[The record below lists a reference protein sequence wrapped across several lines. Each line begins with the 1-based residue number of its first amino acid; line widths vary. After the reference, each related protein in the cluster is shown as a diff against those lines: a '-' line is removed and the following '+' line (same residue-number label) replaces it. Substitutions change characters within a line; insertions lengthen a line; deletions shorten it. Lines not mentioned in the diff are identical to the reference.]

1 MGQLTRRRAL
11 MGAVA
16 IGGVGALS
24 LGLAGCGGKSKGVVG
39 NEDMTMGDPKAPVTM
54 IEYGSL
60 SCAHCGDWN
69 ANVLPAFKAKYIDT
83 GKIFYVFR
91 PFQLGP
97 GDSYTAAADLLGRC
111 AGKDRY
117 FPVVDAL
124 FHSQQE
130 ALMGGN
136 VREVLLRVAA
146 QASMNESQV
155 SACLSDEKAV
165 AAQATRLTAGQAKE
179 VRVTPTFF
187 INGEKYESALPL
199 TEIDKAYEAA
209 MAKKK

>member
-1 MGQLTRRRAL
+1 MGQLTRRHAL

-16 IGGVGALS
+16 IGGLGALS
-24 LGLAGCGGKSKGVVG
+24 LGLAGCGEKSSGVVG

-60 SCAHCGDWN
+60 SCGHCGDWN
-69 ANVLPAFKAKYIDT
+69 AQVLPAFKAKYIDT

-97 GDSYTAAADLLGRC
+97 TDNYTSAADLLGRC
-111 AGKDRY
+111 AGKDKY
-117 FPVVDAL
+117 FAVIDAL

-136 VREVLLRVAA
+136 PREVLLRVAG
-146 QASMNESQV
+146 QAGMNEAQV
-155 SACLSDEKAV
+155 SACLSDEKALI
-165 AAQATRLTAGQAKE
+165 AQAERLTAGQAKE

-187 INGEKYESALPL
+187 IGEQKFESSLPL
-199 TEIDKAYEAA
+199 TEIDKAYEAE